1 MTMEDIMLHVLF
13 DEQVSDYEFWQNVSE
28 WMM

>member
-13 DEQVSDYEFWQNVSE
+13 DEQISDYEFWQNVSE